1 MKEGN
6 LRDYEQ
12 GTIRRE
18 KEVSLP
24 GGTDYFK
31 I

>member
-1 MKEGN
+1 MEEN
-6 LRDYEQ
+6 LQDYEQ
-12 GTIRRE
+12 GIVSGGS